1 MKLRLL
7 FLSLFYATAGM
18 MAQYAVEDGD
28 GNAIND
34 GDVLNFGVTG
44 VPDANLSFYVTNNG
58 GSTINMKIEFVS
70 ATNADGS
77 EFELCFGLCYTGI
90 TIGNSYPGGSD
101 FIAIDAGATTGP
113 GNHFYNYAAGNGT
126 DVLDYVFRFYETDGA
141 GNDIGNSL
149 TITYRYDPSLSVND
163 NKLDVVVSSTVID
176 GQINV
181 NVQEDLNLAIYDL
194 NGRIVQNQK
203 LEAGQ
208 QTVNLSNLSA
218 QMYILHFTNN
228 KGISQVTKVVVK

>member
-7 FLSLFYATAGM
+7 FLSLFFATAGM
-18 MAQYAVEDGD
+18 MAQYTVEDGD

-34 GDVLNFGVTG
+34 GDVINYGVTG
-44 VPDANLSFYVTNNG
+44 VPDASLDFYVTNNG
-58 GSTINMKIEFVS
+58 ASTINMKIEFVS
-70 ATNADGS
+70 AINADGS

-90 TIGNSYPGGSD
+90 VLGNSYPGGSD
-101 FIAIDAGATTGP
+101 FIAIDAGMVTGP
-113 GNHFYNYAAGNGT
+113 GNHFYNYATGNGT
-126 DVLDYVFRFYETDGA
+126 DVLDYVFRYYETDGA

-149 TITYRYDPSLSVND
+149 TITYRYDPLLGVND
-163 NKLDVVVSSTVID
+163 NTLDVVISSTVID
-176 GQINV
+176 GQITV

-208 QTVNLSNLSA
+208 QYVNLSNLSA

-228 KGISQVTKVVVK
+228 SGISQVTKVVVK